1 MRQYKLKDVR
11 SVAIQVATLPD
22 SKRRTFLKSKSET
35 GTFCRGTARLAVSMG
50 RYVLKVAFNEKGRQ
64 QNKVEYDV
72 YRHTMSLTKRYL
84 ARIYD
89 YDQHHEWL
97 IVEKLDKARKRQNY
111 LRLPDRV
118 VRELTE
124 MLYYIDES
132 LIQYGRSRSGRKKIY
147 DYGFNRIVAENYY

>member
-1 MRQYKLKDVR
+1 MKKLKDVR

-35 GTFCRGTARLAVSMG
+35 GTFRRGSSRVVIPMG

-72 YRHTMSLTKRYL
+72 YRHTMSLTKRHL

-97 IVEKLDKARKRQNY
+97 IVEKLDKARKRQKG
-111 LRLPDRV
+111 LRLPNEV

-124 MLYYIDES
+124 MLYYTNES
-132 LIQYGRSRSGRKKIY
+132 LVQYGISKSGRKKIF
-147 DYGFNRIVAENYY
+147 DYGFNKTIAREYY

>member
-11 SVAIQVATLPD
+11 SVAIQVATLSD

-35 GTFCRGTARLAVSMG
+35 GMLHRGSSRLAVSMG

-72 YRHTMSLTKRYL
+72 YRHTMSSTKRYL

-97 IVEKLDKARKRQNY
+97 IVEKLDKARKRQNC
-111 LRLPDRV
+111 LRLPDSV

-124 MLYYIDES
+124 MLYYTNES
-132 LIQYGRSRSGRKKIY
+132 LIQYGISKSGRKKIY
-147 DYGFNRIVAENYY
+147 DYGFNKTVCQYY